1 MIKKSC
7 QNSPFLNLGGGVLSL
22 PPLWGG
28 YVSLLQLLDME
39 RIFLIG
45 FMCSGKTT
53 LGRLLAERAGCGFVD
68 LDEYIVEQQ
77 GKSVNAIFDECGEA
91 GFREIERR
99 ALHEMAESEGRA
111 IIAAGGG
118 TPCFFDNMEYINS
131 RGKSVYLYSTQE
143 ELLRRVEKYSSSR
156 PLLKGKS
163 RDELREYIAVTL
175 GRREKFYN
183 MATLRFDVGALMNRD
198 DVQDALERLCLL
210 LCI

>member
-1 MIKKSC
+1 M
-7 QNSPFLNLGGGVLSL
+7 
-22 PPLWGG
+22 
-28 YVSLLQLLDME
+28 
-39 RIFLIG
+39 IG

-99 ALHEMAESEGRA
+99 ALHEMAESERRA